1 MSETTFENAQVGDR
15 VYSFLGGSPDAYG
28 RNATIQQLQTGNRF
42 SLIVRHDHGFW
53 NECAFT
59 IAGFPPSST
68 EQLLFW
74 SKPEFQI
81 PERPKR
87 KVKKTVTMWQNI
99 YAAETVIAGET
110 WITRAEADNCG
121 NGRIA
126 CVELKG
132 EYEVE
137 E

>member
-15 VYSFLGGSPDAYG
+15 VYSFLGGSPDADG
-28 RNATIQQLQTGNRF
+28 RNATIRQFQTGNRF

-74 SKPEFQI
+74 SKPKFQI
-81 PERPKR
+81 PERPRR
-87 KVKKTVTMWQNI
+87 KVKKTVTFWADLFKEGWGCS
-99 YAAETVIAGET
+99 YSTKE
-110 WITRAEADNCG
+110 EADQALHTRHP
-121 NGRIA
+121 RIA
-126 CVELKG
+126 CVELRG